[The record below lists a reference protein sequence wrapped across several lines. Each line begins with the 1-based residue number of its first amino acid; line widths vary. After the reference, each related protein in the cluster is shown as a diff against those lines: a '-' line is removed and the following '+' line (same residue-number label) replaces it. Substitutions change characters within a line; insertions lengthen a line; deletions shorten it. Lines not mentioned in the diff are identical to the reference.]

1 MQTPDSNSPSQ
12 HVVILGGG
20 FGGRYAALGL
30 AARLPREHRITVID
44 RVDHMLYT
52 PMLSEVA
59 GGTVRA
65 ADIAVPL
72 SSLPRRVTV
81 VKGEISAVDSRSRLV
96 TLADGRTFQATHLV
110 FALGS
115 TTNYHHVPGAREN
128 SVALKTLADA
138 QEVLA
143 RVDSLVAKTAESN
156 GANDSEERRERL
168 TVAVAGGGYTGVET
182 MAAVSSYIRKRASA
196 AGLSPDEVK
205 LVLVEPTGRLMN
217 ESPASLAAYG
227 QAELERN
234 GIHVDLNVR
243 VTAVE
248 GNTLRL
254 SNGDS
259 HVTGLLLW
267 DTGITP
273 SPLLKD
279 VDVPKGKHHGVT
291 VNGCFQVEGID
302 SVWAIGDCAEIP
314 QAGGKTYAPTAQN
327 ATREGTHLAQ
337 NINAVV
343 RGRAPRPFRFK
354 MLGQLALVGK
364 RTAVA
369 EIFGMK
375 FRGLFAWALW
385 WGVYLVKLPY
395 WKGRVGV
402 VKSLAAPAG
411 T

>member
-1 MQTPDSNSPSQ
+1 MPRPDSSSHLQ
-12 HVVILGGG
+12 HVIILGGG

-44 RVDHMLYT
+44 RVDRMLYT

-65 ADIAVPL
+65 ADIAVRL
-72 SSLPRRVTV
+72 SRLPRRVTFI
-81 VKGEISAVDSRSRLV
+81 KGEITAVDSRSRVV
-96 TLADGRTFQATHLV
+96 TLSDGRSLQATQLV

-115 TTNYHHVPGAREN
+115 TTNYHHIPGAREN

-143 RVDSLVAKTAESN
+143 RVDGLVAKAAGSTDAK
-156 GANDSEERRERL
+156 ERREWL

-182 MAAVSSYIRKRASA
+182 MAAVSSYIRERARA
-196 AGLSPDEVK
+196 AGLSPDEIK
-205 LVLVEPTGRLMN
+205 LVLVEPTDRLMN

-227 QAELERN
+227 KAQLERN
-234 GIHVDLNVR
+234 GIRVDLNVS
-243 VTAVE
+243 VTGVE
-248 GNTLRL
+248 GDTLRL

-267 DTGITP
+267 DAGITP

-279 VDVPKGKHHGVT
+279 IDVPKGKHHGVT
-291 VNGCFQVEGID
+291 VNGCFQVQGVD

-314 QAGGKTYAPTAQN
+314 QAGGKTYASTAQN

-354 MLGQLALVGK
+354 MLGQLALIGK
-364 RTAVA
+364 RNAVA

-375 FRGLFAWALW
+375 FRGLLAWALW
-385 WGVYLVKLPY
+385 WVVYIVKLPY
-395 WKGRVGV
+395 RKGRIGV
-402 VKSLAAPAG
+402 LKSLAASARAG
-411 T
+411 